1 MNSPSDAHSADRSPD
16 HGAPHPGPSHSV
28 ASTGGTRSG
37 HSLHKLVGDAPRG
50 DGPLFMSPD
59 PEAARQAFHAKPKR
73 LTDKVMSV
81 PDAVRQ
87 FVVDG
92 EYLASGGFGGDRI
105 ATALLHEIVRQ
116 RKQQLGF
123 AGHTATHDFQ
133 ILCAGN
139 DTGRGQLLERCDVAY
154 IVGLEAR
161 GLSPHA
167 RRVVESGQIQL
178 CEWTNYALA
187 VRLQAAAMGVPFLPM
202 RSMAGTDTYRFSA
215 ARKVDCPFT
224 GSTLV
229 AVPALWPD
237 VAVIHVHEADCYGNC
252 RIRGTSVADW
262 HLARAAKKLIVS
274 CERLVPN
281 VEIRRDPTSTVIPY
295 YCVDAVCEVPG
306 GSYPGNMPYEYF
318 SDELH
323 LRQWLEVEEDL
334 GQYLNFLEQHLFG
347 VSDFAEYLERSGGAA
362 RMHDLRRQELHP

>member
-1 MNSPSDAHSADRSPD
+1 MSE
-16 HGAPHPGPSHSV
+16 GAT
-28 ASTGGTRSG
+28 ANGGQ
-37 HSLHKLVGDAPRG
+37 
-50 DGPLFMSPD
+50 GPLFMSPD
-59 PEAARQAFHAKPKR
+59 VEMARSGFRSKGKR
-73 LTDKVMSV
+73 LVDKTMPV
-81 PDAVRQ
+81 DEAVRR
-87 FVVDG
+87 FVGDG
-92 EYLASGGFGGDRI
+92 DYLASGGFGGDRI

-116 RKQQLGF
+116 HKQQLGF

-139 DTGRGQLLERCDVAY
+139 DTGRGQLLARCDVAY

-167 RRVVESGQIQL
+167 RRVVESGQIEL

-187 VRLQAAAMGVPFLPM
+187 MRFQAAAMGVPFLPI
-202 RSMAGTDTYRFSA
+202 RSMAGSDTLKHSA
-215 ARKVDCPFT
+215 ARGIDCPFT
-224 GSTLV
+224 GLPLI

-237 VAVIHVHEADCYGNC
+237 VAVIHVHEADCYGNS

-262 HLARAAKKLIVS
+262 HLARASRKVIIS

-281 VEIRRDPTSTVIPY
+281 VEIRQDPTSTTIPFF
-295 YCVDAVCEVPG
+295 CVDAVCEVPM

-323 LRQWLEVEEDL
+323 LREWLDAEVEPAR
-334 GQYLNFLEQHLFG
+334 YLEFIERHLFG
-347 VSDFAEYLERSGGAA
+347 VDDFAAYLRVCGGW
-362 RMHDLRRQELHP
+362 RRREELRREELNP

>member
-1 MNSPSDAHSADRSPD
+1 MTTTSRVDSAGGEPARADRGQGELFTSPD
-16 HGAPHPGPSHSV
+16 V
-28 ASTGGTRSG
+28 
-37 HSLHKLVGDAPRG
+37 
-50 DGPLFMSPD
+50 
-59 PEAARQAFHAKPKR
+59 EAARQAFRAKSKR
-73 LTDKVMSV
+73 LVDKVMPV
-81 PDAVRQ
+81 ADAVRQ
-87 FVVDG
+87 FVSNGD
-92 EYLASGGFGGDRI
+92 YLASGGFGGDRI

-116 RKQQLGF
+116 RIQQLGF

-133 ILCAGN
+133 ILCSGN
-139 DTGRGQLLERCDVAY
+139 GTGRGQLLACCDVAY

-167 RRVVESGQIQL
+167 RRVVESGQVKL

-187 VRLQAAAMGVPFLPM
+187 VRLQAAAMGVPFLPL
-202 RSMAGTDTYRFSA
+202 RTMAGTDTFLHSA
-215 ARKVDCPFT
+215 ARRIECPFT
-224 GSTLV
+224 GQPLV

-281 VEIRRDPTSTVIPY
+281 VEIRRDPTATLIPF

-323 LRQWLEVEEDL
+323 LKAWLEAEREPL
-334 GQYLNFLEQHLFG
+334 AHREFLERHLFG
-347 VSDFAEYLERSGGAA
+347 TAHFAEYLEVSGGQQ
-362 RMHDLRRQELHP
+362 RMDELRRQELQPERG

>member
-1 MNSPSDAHSADRSPD
+1 MARESFELA
-16 HGAPHPGPSHSV
+16 GA
-28 ASTGGTRSG
+28 
-37 HSLHKLVGDAPRG
+37 
-50 DGPLFMSPD
+50 GPLFMSPD
-59 PEAARQAFHAKPKR
+59 VEMARGAFRGKDKR
-73 LTDKVMSV
+73 LYDKTTTVA
-81 PDAVRQ
+81 DAVRRL
-87 FVVDG
+87 VDDG
-92 EYLASGGFGGDRI
+92 DYLASGGFGGDRI

-116 RKQQLGF
+116 HKRQLGF

-139 DTGRGQLLERCDVAY
+139 DTGRGQLLARCDVAY

-167 RRVVESGQIQL
+167 RRVVESGQVEL

-187 VRLQAAAMGVPFLPM
+187 VRLEAAAKGVPFLPI
-202 RSMAGTDTYRFSA
+202 RSMAGTDTFTRSA
-215 ARKVDCPFT
+215 ARTIECPFT
-224 GSTLV
+224 GMPLV

-262 HLARAAKKLIVS
+262 HLARAARKVIVS

-295 YCVDAVCEVPG
+295 FCVDAVCEVPF

-318 SDELH
+318 SDEVH
-323 LRQWLEVEEDL
+323 LRQWLEAETDL
-334 GQYLNFLEQHLFG
+334 GGYLEFLERHLFG
-347 VSDFAEYLERSGGAA
+347 VVDFSEYLERSGGW
-362 RMHDLRRQELHP
+362 RKRDELRREELEP

>member
-1 MNSPSDAHSADRSPD
+1 MSTESA
-16 HGAPHPGPSHSV
+16 
-28 ASTGGTRSG
+28 
-37 HSLHKLVGDAPRG
+37 SLDGL
-50 DGPLFMSPD
+50 GPLFMSPD
-59 PEAARQAFHAKPKR
+59 VEAARQAFRGRDKR
-73 LTDKVMSV
+73 LVDKTMSV
-81 PDAVRQ
+81 TEAVRR
-87 FVVDG
+87 FVGDG
-92 EYLASGGFGGDRI
+92 DYLASGGFGGDRI

-139 DTGRGQLLERCDVAY
+139 DTGRGQLLARCDVAY

-167 RRVVESGQIQL
+167 RRVVESGQIEL

-187 VRLQAAAMGVPFLPM
+187 IRLQAAAMGVPFLPI
-202 RSMAGTDTYRFSA
+202 RSMAGTDTMVHSA
-215 ARKVDCPFT
+215 ARRIECPFT
-224 GSTLV
+224 GLPLI

-262 HLARAAKKLIVS
+262 HLARASRKVIIS

-281 VEIRRDPTSTVIPY
+281 VEIRRDPTSTTIPY
-295 YCVDAVCEVPG
+295 FCVDAVCEVPM

-318 SDELH
+318 SDEQH
-323 LRQWLEVEEDL
+323 LREWLDVEADPSR
-334 GQYLNFLEQHLFG
+334 YLDFIERLIFG
-347 VSDFAEYLERSGGAA
+347 VDDFAGYLRACGGA
-362 RMHDLRRQELHP
+362 RRYEELRREELHP